1 MTTKTEGQHA
11 AEFIVSEAHGRL
23 SREAITVLSGEN
35 LEAGEVVGRVT
46 KGVGKAT
53 IPTVVGTGDGVMS
66 ALFAGP
72 EVELGSYVLTCIT
85 AVANAGVFSVLTPGG
100 KLIADATV
108 AVAYRSRHVNFLIA
122 DGSADF
128 IVGDVFTIIV
138 ATGAAAVVGTG
149 NGVLSGLSLG
159 PDAKTGQYLIECIAA
174 ITNGGEFK
182 VVSPDGDEIAVGFVI
197 AGAGGVLVLGDQRQ
211 LNLTITEGSTDFVL
225 GDHYEVFVFNELIG
239 GKAVEW
245 DPLTFDGRDVVA
257 GVLYDAVDASA
268 ADKAGVIVARNAE
281 VRKADL
287 RFATAITAGEKESA
301 YLDLEARGIASR

>member
-11 AEFIVSEAHGRL
+11 AEFIVSEAHGGL

-46 KGVGKAT
+46 KGVGKAA

-128 IVGDVFTIIV
+128 IVGDVFTIVV
-138 ATGAAAVVGTG
+138 ATGAPAVVGTG
-149 NGVLSGLSLG
+149 NGIISGLSLG
-159 PDAKTGQYLIECIAA
+159 PDAKTGQYRVENIAA

-182 VVSPDGDEIAVGFVI
+182 VVSPDGDIVATGFIV
-197 AGAGGVLVLGDQRQ
+197 AGAGGTLVLADQRQ
-211 LNLTITEGSTDFVL
+211 LNLTITDGSTDFL
-225 GDHYEVFVFNELIG
+225 IGDFFEVFVFNELAG
-239 GKAVEW
+239 GKVVEW
-245 DPLTFDGRDVVA
+245 DPTTFDGRDDVA
-257 GVLYDAVDASA
+257 GVLYAAVDASA
-268 ADKAGVIVARNAE
+268 ADKAGVVVSRNAE

-287 RFATAITAGEKESA
+287 RFATAITVGQKESA
-301 YLDLEARGIASR
+301 YLDLEARGIPAR